1 MKIKNLLF
9 VFTILT
15 LWYSTT
21 ALYPSGPPF
30 ASSGA
35 PTSAT
40 ANEKTCV
47 QSGCHNGGTQTGT
60 VTIEGLPAEIE
71 AGKVYTVTAT
81 CASAAAKSGGFQ
93 LTVIDGNYAKS
104 GDLVAGI
111 NQAVGTQG
119 SRQYVTQS
127 KAGTYASGKL
137 AYTFTWT
144 APASSVN
151 KDISFCAA
159 FLLAN
164 GNGGNSGDAI
174 ATGKTKVTFKTSATN
189 DPALEKA
196 MTVFPNPTTNQLNIN
211 VLEVENANFTL
222 SNEAGQAV
230 ISSKLE
236 SKNNFDVS
244 NLARGIYFAKIQV
257 GAKQAVKKVVLQ

>member
-1 MKIKNLLF
+1 MKIRNLLF

-21 ALYPSGPPF
+21 ALYPGGPPL

-35 PTSAT
+35 PTSAS
-40 ANEKTCV
+40 ANEGTCSK
-47 QSGCHNGGTQTGT
+47 SGCHNGGTQTGT
-60 VTIEGLPAEIE
+60 VTFTGLPTEVE
-71 AGKVYTVTAT
+71 PGKAYTVTAT
-81 CASAAAKSGGFQ
+81 CASTAAKTGGFQ

-104 GDLVAGI
+104 GNLVAGT
-111 NQAVGTQG
+111 NQELGTQG
-119 SRQYVTQS
+119 ARQYVTQS
-127 KAGTYASGKL
+127 KLGTYTGGKL

-144 APASSVN
+144 APAASAN
-151 KDISFCAA
+151 KNISFCAA

-164 GNGGNSGDAI
+164 GNGNNNGDVSV
-174 ATGKTKVTFKTSATN
+174 TGKTTVTFKTSATN

-196 MTVFPNPTTNQLNIN
+196 MTVFPNPTTNQLNISL
-211 VLEVENANFTL
+211 LEVENANFTL

>member
-21 ALYPSGPPF
+21 ALYPGGPPL

-35 PTSAT
+35 PISAAT
-40 ANEKTCV
+40 NEKTCV

-60 VTIEGLPAEIE
+60 VTFTGLPAEVE
-71 AGKVYTVTAT
+71 AGKAYTITAN
-81 CASAAAKSGGFQ
+81 CASTAAKTGGFQ

-104 GDLVAGI
+104 GNLAAGT
-111 NQAVGTQG
+111 NQAIALQGT
-119 SRQYVTQS
+119 RQYVTQS
-127 KAGTYASGKL
+127 KLGTYASGKL

-144 APASSVN
+144 APAASAN
-151 KDISFCAA
+151 KDISFHAA

-164 GNGGNSGDAI
+164 GNGNDNGDAI
-174 ATGKTKVTFKTSATN
+174 ATGNTKVTFKTSATN

-211 VLEVENANFTL
+211 LLEVENANFIL
-222 SNEAGQAV
+222 SNEVGQAV